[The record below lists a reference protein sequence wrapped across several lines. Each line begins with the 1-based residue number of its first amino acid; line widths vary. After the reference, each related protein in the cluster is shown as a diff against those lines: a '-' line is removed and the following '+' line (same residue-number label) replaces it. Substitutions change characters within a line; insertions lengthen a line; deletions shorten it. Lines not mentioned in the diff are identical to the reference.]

1 MRVRAVAVVIED
13 DDVLVIARRK
23 NGREYCVLPGG
34 GVEPGEQLRHA
45 CLRELREETGLE
57 GEILRPL
64 PVAGVPDED
73 AVYFHVSV
81 RSRRLRLGGP
91 ESQRDEPTNR
101 YEPVWVP
108 IAELKGLVPA
118 SAHEAV
124 RAARSKTG

>member
-1 MRVRAVAVVIED
+1 MRVRAVAVVIQGN
-13 DDVLVIARRK
+13 DVLVIARTK
-23 NGREYCVLPGG
+23 NGQEYSVLPGG
-34 GVEPGEQLRHA
+34 GVEPGETLRHA

-57 GEILRPL
+57 GEILRRL
-64 PVAGVPDED
+64 SVAGASDED

-91 ESQRDEPTNR
+91 ESQRDQPTNR
-101 YEPVWVP
+101 YEPLWVP

-124 RAARSKTG
+124 RAARFKTG